1 MGQIKKSKS
10 ICYINPFV
18 FWFVWEQENLLSKLT
33 DLYYAYNPI
42 FFYCLSFPP
51 YFYHFL
57 RGERVAELSWKI
69 MNFRLQK
76 HQLQMRW
83 NHFRVIGPFWSNITL
98 VFWWSQMSCKTL
110 GWNYLR
116 FIKKHEILNL
126 VKISKKMSTK
136 LPSPFP
142 LVRKTLLIDCLL
154 VWPRLWSFKTVS

>member
-1 MGQIKKSKS
+1 MLHVSAKDHLISKANFSCSRLNQKKERFFLFLPLKMGQIKKSKS

-57 RGERVAELSWKI
+57 RGERVAELSWTI

-76 HQLQMRW
+76 YQWLKTRW
-83 NHFRVIGPFWSNITL
+83 NFFSFNLSI
-98 VFWWSQMSCKTL
+98 
-110 GWNYLR
+110 
-116 FIKKHEILNL
+116 L
-126 VKISKKMSTK
+126 VKYHFGLLLESNVFQNFGLEWPQIHKKSTR
-136 LPSPFP
+136 FQ
-142 LVRKTLLIDCLL
+142 I
-154 VWPRLWSFKTVS
+154 W